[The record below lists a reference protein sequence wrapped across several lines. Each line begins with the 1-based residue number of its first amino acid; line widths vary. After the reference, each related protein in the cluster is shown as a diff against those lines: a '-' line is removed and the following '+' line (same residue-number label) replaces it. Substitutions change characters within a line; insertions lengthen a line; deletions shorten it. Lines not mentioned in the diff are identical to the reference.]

1 MFDEVIYDSNDE
13 YIEDGYDSDEE
24 EKWGWALR
32 RKLWL
37 KLNAIKYVS
46 EKLLLIHQKLLI
58 HLWTIT
64 EIYIFK

>member
-13 YIEDGYDSDEE
+13 YIEDGYNSDEE

-46 EKLLLIHQKLLI
+46 EKLLLIH
-58 HLWTIT
+58 
-64 EIYIFK
+64 